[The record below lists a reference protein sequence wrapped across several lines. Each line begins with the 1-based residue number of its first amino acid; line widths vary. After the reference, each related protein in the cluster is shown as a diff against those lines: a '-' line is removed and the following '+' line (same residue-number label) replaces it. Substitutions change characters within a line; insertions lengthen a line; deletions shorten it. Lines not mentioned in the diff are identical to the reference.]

1 MGVSLT
7 DLAGTIRAAFYGEEV
22 MRLQRGRHEVKLMV
36 RYPQAER
43 RTLATLDEIRV
54 TSPDGV
60 KRPIGELADV
70 AVERGYSEI
79 NRLGQKRAITV
90 TADIDVAKTTLTS
103 SHVIADMER
112 RLMPSFAADY
122 PAVRVRWEGQREQSN
137 ESLRSL
143 GVGFV
148 VALFAMF
155 VLLTMEF
162 KSYFQPFLILA
173 AIPFGIAGAV
183 FGHAVMGMPLTL
195 FSMFGLVALAGVVV
209 NDSICLI
216 DFINLRVREGHP
228 LRAALRDLGATTF
241 LVTHDHEVATGLAS
255 RIGFLEGGRLVQ
267 VGTAEELWRSPA
279 HLAVATGFGPEPM
292 IAIPDGTG
300 TLAFRPSAARIGEPA
315 GDTVRHFPL
324 RAVETEFG
332 GDLSRHRI
340 TLADASGTVLLL
352 PATGD
357 AVHRTLLVPIEAI
370 HRFGPDGRR
379 LGPPVC

>member
-1 MGVSLT
+1 MGVAVRVAGLCRRFGSAPDAPGVGPLELHVAAGET
-7 DLAGTIRAAFYGEEV
+7 FAVLGRSGCGKSTLVRLLAGLDDPDAGTISLDGRDATRLDPVARGVAVAFDDAPLHPHLDVEANLRVGLGAIGLPARDREASLDAAIAAFGLGGLLA
-22 MRLQRGRHEVKLMV
+22 RRADTLSAG
-36 RYPQAER
+36 ER
-43 RTLATLDEIRV
+43 RR
-54 TSPDGV
+54 
-60 KRPIGELADV
+60 
-70 AVERGYSEI
+70 
-79 NRLGQKRAITV
+79 
-90 TADIDVAKTTLTS
+90 
-103 SHVIADMER
+103 
-112 RLMPSFAADY
+112 
-122 PAVRVRWEGQREQSN
+122 
-137 ESLRSL
+137 
-143 GVGFV
+143 
-148 VALFAMF
+148 
-155 VLLTMEF
+155 
-162 KSYFQPFLILA
+162 
-173 AIPFGIAGAV
+173 
-183 FGHAVMGMPLTL
+183 
-195 FSMFGLVALAGVVV
+195 VALARAVARRPRLLLLDEPLG
-209 NDSICLI
+209 
-216 DFINLRVREGHP
+216 NLDGPARLSLREA

-370 HRFGPDGRR
+370 RRFGPDGRR